1 MFPPQVQKSVAVY
14 HFNDTTKQYPGTAD
28 ATITAALLPLDRREN
43 ALEGGVY
50 VNPHELYTEGTADVR
65 VSDMLVIDGLTFYV
79 KRVFT
84 GNFGGLPHKRCT
96 VSTET
101 T

>member
-1 MFPPQVQKSVAVY
+1 MFPPEVQKSVAVF
-14 HFNDTTKQYPGTAD
+14 HFDDAAKQYPASAD

-50 VNPHELYTEGTADVR
+50 VNPHELYAEGTADVR
-65 VSDMLVIDGLTFYV
+65 VSDMLVIDDVTFYV
-79 KRVFT
+79 KRVFPA
-84 GNFGGLPHKRCT
+84 NFGGLPHKRCT

-101 T
+101 